1 MINEDKIAN
10 FPESPGVYLFKGVKG
25 QVLYVGKAGNLKRR
39 VSSYFRRA
47 HPTSPRLRGASD
59 SKIERLLAETRKIG
73 FIKSDTAIEA
83 LILEAELIKKFVPL
97 YNTREKDDKSFLY
110 VVITQEDFPRV
121 LLSRGKVLPAV
132 VLAKWGPFTSASNIR
147 AALKILRRIFP
158 FSVHDPKRVGKFT
171 RPCFDAQIGLCPGTC
186 IGATGKT
193 EYRKNI
199 KNIRFFFQGKK
210 ERILRSLEREM
221 KEASK
226 KLQFEKAESLR
237 HKIFALQHIQDIAL
251 ISEGEVENW
260 KLKIE
265 NSAKRL
271 EAYDISNISGTSAV
285 GSMVVF
291 HGSKPVKEEYRLFR
305 IRTVRQTDDVGML
318 KEVLRRRFKHEEWP
332 YPEVILVDG
341 GKPQV
346 NAAKMVLGEFGLRL
360 PIVGLAKGPKR
371 RKNDIIGAIHKGVSQ
386 ETLKRLRDEAHRFA
400 ITYHRKLRSKTI
412 YS

>member
-1 MINEDKIAN
+1 MATRENVSFKMMIKEDKIAK
-10 FPESPGVYLFKGVKG
+10 FPDSPGVYLFKDAKG
-25 QVLYVGKAGNLKRR
+25 RALYVGKAGNLKRR
-39 VSSYFRRA
+39 VLSYFRRA
-47 HPTSPRLRGASD
+47 HD
-59 SKIERLLAETRKIG
+59 SKIEGLLKETAKID
-73 FIKSDTAIEA
+73 FIKTDTAIEA
-83 LILEAELIKKFVPL
+83 LILEARLIKELVPL
-97 YNTREKDDKSFLY
+97 YNSREKDDKSFLY
-110 VVITQEDFPRV
+110 VEITKDEFPRV
-121 LLSRGKVLPAV
+121 LLVRGKIKA
-132 VLAKWGPFTSASNIR
+132 AGKRFGPFTSASNIR
-147 AALKILRRIFP
+147 AALKIIRRIFP

-210 ERILRSLEREM
+210 ERILRSLERDM
-221 KEASK
+221 GGAAKS
-226 KLQFEKAESLR
+226 LQFERAALLKR
-237 HKIFALQHIQDIAL
+237 KIFALEHIQDIAL

-291 HGSKPVKEEYRLFR
+291 HGSKPAKEEYRLFR

-318 KEVLRRRFKHEEWP
+318 KEVLRRRLKHEEWL
-332 YPEVILVDG
+332 YPDTILVDG

-346 NAAKMVLGEFGLRL
+346 NAVKMVLGEFGLRL
-360 PIVGLAKGPKR
+360 PVVGLAKGPKR
-371 RKNDIIGAIHKGVSQ
+371 RKNDIIGAIPKGVSQ